1 MINLENLFDFLP
13 ILLIGLSVILS
24 LIIDSFTKKESK
36 LLYYF
41 NSIILLITTVL
52 FFSFISHDKLIFNNT
67 FKIGGLIYLIN
78 GFINLATLIYF
89 FTTLKYLEKTNIKIN
104 EFLTLIMNSLLGI
117 YLMIG
122 ARDLILIFVGLEIMS
137 ITFYI
142 LAGIKRTN
150 LSNNEAA
157 VKYLL
162 LGAFITGFLVY
173 GIALIYGATGTTN
186 YDGLINA
193 ISAKPNNILLLS
205 GILLFLIGF
214 SFKIALFPFNMWVP
228 DVYQGAPTSTT
239 AFMAT
244 IGKTAPIVILI
255 SILSIFYNLLQNNYF
270 AYIIAFAATISMI
283 IGSFFGIVQTNIK
296 RMLAY
301 SSIAHVGYFAVGFTT
316 ANTFAQTATFYYLI
330 AYIFMNLGAFIIISH
345 IEDQNEGNLE
355 LNDYK
360 GLAKN
365 HQYLS
370 AMLAFFMFAIAGIP
384 PMAGFFGK
392 YYIILSAVEG
402 NFVWLA
408 FVLVLTS
415 VISAYYYLR
424 VIVNMYFMKPE
435 KEIIISKDIKTNIAL
450 AILAFI
456 VLIFGTYPQIL
467 LDILYKS
474 LK

>member
-89 FTTLKYLEKTNIKIN
+89 FSTLKYLEKTNIKIN

-255 SILSIFYNLLQNNYF
+255 SILSNFYNLLQNNYF

-301 SSIAHVGYFAVGFTT
+301 SSIAHAGYFAVGFTT

-330 AYIFMNLGAFIIISH
+330 AYIFINLGAFIIISH

-365 HQYLS
+365 HRYLS